1 MLDFPWSWL
10 ASSSAAVLF
19 AALAL
24 GILIYLGYHR
34 EPGGRLGRRRMGS
47 VIGLSASCYTFVICV
62 FSQLVVKGPKI
73 SELIEFGFGND
84 RIAWL
89 LLILTFDQ
97 SFRLWDEYRP
107 HDDIDL

>member
-84 RIAWL
+84 RIAL
-89 LLILTFDQ
+89 AIT
-97 SFRLWDEYRP
+97 
-107 HDDIDL
+107 DIDLRPIFQTLGRIPAPR